1 MDDLDKTEEILDV
14 VRAWRPGEKTPYL
27 QAQRQRFEARLLALR
42 GQDPVEGFQA
52 AIRAFGEMTMPFWA
66 AVASLELAEWLLS
79 EGRNAEAAP
88 LAEEVRTTFE
98 QLRATPWLKRLDS
111 CGALDVLAQAT

>member
-1 MDDLDKTEEILDV
+1 MLDI
-14 VRAWRPGEKTPYL
+14 VRSWRPGEVTPYMR
-27 QAQRQRFEARLLALR
+27 AQTQRFGARLRAARGEDPAL
-42 GQDPVEGFQA
+42 GLQE
-52 AIRAFGEMTMPFWA
+52 AIDAFREMTMPFWA

-79 EGRNAEAAP
+79 EGRSAEAAP
-88 LAEEVRTTFE
+88 LAEEARKTFE